1 MWPGRAAGTLRG
13 MVSTPLVLAALLAL
27 AAPVVARGAPLPV
40 ALPAPAPGPLPQRL
54 ADTGLDTLERVPF
67 SPQYPLWSDGAT
79 KRRWLHLPAGGAI
92 DASDPDAWQFP
103 PGTRLWKEFRLAGRP
118 VETRYIERLAD
129 GQWRFASYVWD
140 ADGRE
145 ARLAPERGVTLAL
158 PGAPG
163 GRYEVPS
170 RLDCTAC
177 HEGAPAPVLGVGALQ
192 LSPARDP
199 LAPHA
204 VPARPDDA
212 DLRALV
218 ARGWLRGLPPALLA
232 LPPRIAAASPA
243 ERAAFGYLHANC
255 GHCHHAQGAP
265 VPLVLAQSVAD
276 PAGSAARVRASL
288 LGDTERWRPAGAAGD
303 ARRVVP
309 GRPEASLLLQRM
321 RSRDPLQQMPPL
333 GTRLADPDG
342 LAAVAAWIHHPLPT
356 GKEPQP

>member
-13 MVSTPLVLAALLAL
+13 MDFLPLALAALLAL
-27 AAPVVARGAPLPV
+27 AAPAVAQGAPLPV
-40 ALPAPAPGPLPQRL
+40 APPAPLPERL
-54 ADTGLDTLERVPF
+54 ADTGLDTLEKLPF

-79 KRRWLHLPAGGAI
+79 KRRWLHLPPGRAI

-103 PGTRLWKEFRLAGRP
+103 PGTRLWKEFSVAGRP
-118 VETRYIERLAD
+118 VETRYIERLDDGRWRYASYLWPAD
-129 GQWRFASYVWD
+129 GGA
-140 ADGRE
+140 
-145 ARLAPERGVTLAL
+145 ARLAPERGLTLDL
-158 PGAPG
+158 PGASG

-170 RLDCTAC
+170 RLDCIAC

-204 VPARPDDA
+204 VPARPGDA

-218 ARGWLRGLPPALLA
+218 DRGWLRGLPPELLA
-232 LPPRIAAASPA
+232 QPPRIAAASPA

-276 PAGSAARVRASL
+276 AAGSAARVRASL
-288 LGDTERWRPAGAAGD
+288 LDEPARWRPAGAAGD

-309 GRPEASLLLQRM
+309 GRPGASLLLQRM

-342 LAAVAAWIHHPLPT
+342 LAAVAAWILLPLHPLPT